1 MSDSRRISL
10 GIQSAAHVEALER
23 LKGDLKY
30 LKTCFSDEL
39 IETYLMIKEGETK
52 KVSEKSK
59 SHNSCTVLISD
70 FLDSHC
76 HDGY

>member
-10 GIQSAAHVEALER
+10 GIQSLPRTLQDSLER

-39 IETYLMIKEGETK
+39 IETYLMIKQDETK

-59 SHNSCTVLISD
+59 SQQ
-70 FLDSHC
+70 FL
-76 HDGY
+76 YYY